1 MAVAFVGLVL
11 YATSLPA
18 ALLCVV
24 LRFRA
29 ARGVE
34 RQQLRWVVAGGVI
47 AGLALLPLPGMDELH
62 TVLGILGVVI
72 VPMSVAVA
80 VLRYRLYDL
89 DRIISRTLAYGLLT
103 VLLGLGYAAVVLL
116 GGRFLPGSS
125 SLTVAAALAV
135 AALFSPL
142 RRRVQNLV
150 DRRFNRRRYDAARTV
165 EGSRPACAT
174 RWTWTCCTPSCWPW
188 STRQCS
194 RRWRPCGCDH
204 RDHPLASPAGR
215 DRAMS

>member
-11 YATSLPA
+11 YAASLPA

-47 AGLALLPLPGMDELH
+47 AVLALLPLPGMDELH

-72 VPMSVAVA
+72 VPVSVAVA

-116 GGRFLPGSS
+116 GGRLLPGSS
-125 SLTVAAALAV
+125 SLTVAAATLAV

-165 EGSRPACAT
+165 EGSAARL
-174 RWTWTCCTPSCWPW
+174 
-188 STRQCS
+188 
-194 RRWRPCGCDH
+194 
-204 RDHPLASPAGR
+204 RDQVDLVALHTELLAVVNQTMQPTLASLWLRPQGSPSGVTR
-215 DRAMS
+215 GP

>member
-1 MAVAFVGLVL
+1 
-11 YATSLPA
+11 
-18 ALLCVV
+18 
-24 LRFRA
+24 
-29 ARGVE
+29 
-34 RQQLRWVVAGGVI
+34 
-47 AGLALLPLPGMDELH
+47 
-62 TVLGILGVVI
+62 VVI

-125 SLTVAAALAV
+125 SLTVAATLAV

-142 RRRVQNLV
+142 RRESRTWST
-150 DRRFNRRRYDAARTV
+150 AASTGAATTPPAPSR
-165 EGSRPACAT
+165 GPRPACAT
-174 RWTWTCCTPSCWPW
+174 RWTWSHCTPSCWPW

>member
-1 MAVAFVGLVL
+1 VL
-11 YATSLPA
+11 YAASLPA

-47 AGLALLPLPGMDELH
+47 AVLALLPLPGMDELH

-72 VPMSVAVA
+72 VPVSVAVA

-116 GGRFLPGSS
+116 GGRLLPGSS
-125 SLTVAAALAV
+125 SLTVAAATLAV

-165 EGSRPACAT
+165 EGFAARL
-174 RWTWTCCTPSCWPW
+174 
-188 STRQCS
+188 
-194 RRWRPCGCDH
+194 
-204 RDHPLASPAGR
+204 RDQVDLDVLHTELLAVVNQTMQPTLASLWLRPQGSLSGVTR
-215 DRAMS
+215 GP